1 VVKIVVVITLLG
13 GFINYVSEFAWR
25 QHPWTKQMSSS
36 AAIMEEGAG
45 AGCSLLLDDT
55 AEQVSL
61 SFERNSCQLFI
72 HLRRCM

>member
-1 VVKIVVVITLLG
+1 MVIALLG
-13 GFINYVSEFAWR
+13 GSNYVSEFAWR

-45 AGCSLLLDDT
+45 AGRSLLLDDT

-61 SFERNSCQLFI
+61 SFERNSCQLF
-72 HLRRCM
+72 HSFTKMYVKV